1 MALLQIHLR
10 ALVQSLYGYVH
21 TADLPMVRASP
32 HARINCDTSRVRD
45 HKYVMM
51 AI

>member
-1 MALLQIHLR
+1 MALLEIHLEH
-10 ALVQSLYGYVH
+10 LFTPYKDMCILQQNYPWLEQDH
-21 TADLPMVRASP
+21 
-32 HARINCDTSRVRD
+32 RINCDTQSVRD